1 LLVNLKKFLGIHIR
15 VKFVFFVYFGD
26 LMKKIFYVIIPIIAF
41 TLILSN
47 ALFGEILF
55 DSSYDQDINK
65 YSIYV
70 HLQQDWKHP
79 GNILFDVTNVWSDPN
94 SESNEIDFSNEPSDI
109 ALRSNYNSNQLQYQ
123 HDKSFVELKHE
134 FSNCASSWKP
144 ISYRYVVDNIRN
156 KIDLIQ
162 GTELNDDPYVSLF
175 PNIQNSNYDI
185 EKQKEYAKQGYVQF
199 IPICTGNETTSYE
212 YAVSLN
218 DEHVG
223 FDVYFVPSEDE
234 ITNYLKN
241 DSFKFYS
248 QDGCYA
254 QNYHSFSGICEN
266 VGKNSG
272 LLIVLPDDLKLA
284 LTKVQISI
292 HEKL

>member
-1 LLVNLKKFLGIHIR
+1 MR
-15 VKFVFFVYFGD
+15 Q
-26 LMKKIFYVIIPIIAF
+26 IFYIIIPIVAF
-41 TLILSN
+41 GLILSN
-47 ALFGEILF
+47 TLFGEALF

-79 GNILFDVTNVWSDPN
+79 GNILFDVTNVWSNPN
-94 SESNEIDFSNEPSDI
+94 SESNETDVPDEPLDVASI
-109 ALRSNYNSNQLQYQ
+109 SNYNSNQLQYQ

-134 FSNCASSWKP
+134 FSNCESSWRP
-144 ISYRYVVDNIRN
+144 ISYRYAIDNVRN

-162 GTELNDDPYVSLF
+162 GTKLNDDPYVSLF
-175 PNIQNSNYDI
+175 PNIPNLKYDT
-185 EKQKEYAKQGYVQF
+185 EKQIEYAKQGYVQF
-199 IPICTGNETTSYE
+199 IPICTDNETTSYE

-218 DEHVG
+218 DENIG
-223 FDVYFVPSEDE
+223 FDVYFVPSEEE

-241 DSFKFYS
+241 DSFKFYL
-248 QDGCYA
+248 QDGCSA

-266 VGKNSG
+266 VGKSSG
-272 LLIVLPDDLKLA
+272 LMIVLPDDLELA